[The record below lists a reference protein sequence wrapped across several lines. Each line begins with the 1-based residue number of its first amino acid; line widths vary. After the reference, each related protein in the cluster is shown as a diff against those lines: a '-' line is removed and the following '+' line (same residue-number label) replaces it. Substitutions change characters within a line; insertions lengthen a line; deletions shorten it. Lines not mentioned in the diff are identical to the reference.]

1 MDSNK
6 IKVVDIHRLPQIP
19 LMKNGKKVNRPIIAK
34 LDSVLDKSI
43 IFNNLKRLKSCND
56 KRRVDKKSTAYVT
69 EHLPKASLEQKNL
82 LMPYFI
88 KARMNKQK
96 TFWRAENG
104 KYVLYVD
111 NEKISTSIQNLKL
124 DLEDDC

>member
-6 IKVVDIHRLPQIP
+6 IKVVDMHRLPQIP
-19 LMKNGKKVNRPIIAK
+19 LMKKGKKVNRPIIAK

-43 IFNNLKRLKSCND
+43 IFNNLKRLKSYND
-56 KRRVDKKSTAYVT
+56 QRKMDKKSTVYVT
-69 EHLPKASLEQKNL
+69 EHLPKAFLEQKKL
-82 LMPYFI
+82 LMPYFK

-96 TFWRAENG
+96 TFWQAENG

-111 NEKISTSIQNLKL
+111 NEKISSSIQNLKL
-124 DLEDDC
+124 DLEDGC